1 MRPLGE
7 NLISPRQELC
17 LKVRQAGENFWN
29 VPGTSGI
36 RIHGHGRP
44 LGAKNQDPSFGPQNR
59 SLYGQTE
66 HKSPIF
72 KISSRGL

>member
-1 MRPLGE
+1 MSKGPQGWRKFLE
-7 NLISPRQELC
+7 C
-17 LKVRQAGENFWN
+17 
-29 VPGTSGI
+29 TSGI